1 MPTVQRFRFFSA
13 TPDVPAFAVNPPPN
27 MSDNPPP
34 LPLCKRI
41 SRGKQ
46 DAQYCDDGFQNDDE
60 NGHRIPS
67 NWKTMMRMMR
77 IVR

>member
-13 TPDVPAFAVNPPPN
+13 TPDVPAFAVNPPPHVGQSPALALMQEN
-27 MSDNPPP
+27 QQ
-34 LPLCKRI
+34 
-41 SRGKQ
+41 GKQ